1 MMIQIL
7 ALKLNMILNP
17 VMDILNTEIYHQPSR
32 LFGKPTNKGQHQSIA
47 NDDIRYF
54 NIDICTSEK
63 KDLVICSSDK
73 TFEDVLNEAF
83 IFARETPEQFFIVNL
98 GSKDIKQVEKVMDK
112 VCKVHTELTAGTDE
126 YVELKCP
133 FIYKHEK
140 GPWPSIGELVNYNPE
155 QAQWEGDG
163 ELVGVRTKMLFTT
176 SSKDGY
182 TSPYFT
188 PTFWREFQ
196 GSGLNELK
204 QELKKGCRVPA
215 GGIKLNAYSS
225 EDYTPAEIEE
235 LILDR
240 SGCNLND
247 SPLNTFISIVSQN
260 KYEKNLDYLKELKDR
275 LMEVNFAK
283 WNGDY
288 ELVKPSSL
296 VRRVQRDEL

>member
-1 MMIQIL
+1 M
-7 ALKLNMILNP
+7 LN
-17 VMDILNTEIYHQPSR
+17 D
-32 LFGKPTNKGQHQSIA
+32 G
-47 NDDIRYF
+47 IRYF

-63 KDLVICSSDK
+63 KNLVVCSSDK

-98 GSKDIKQVEKVMDK
+98 GSEDIKQVEKVMDK
-112 VCKVHTELTAGTDE
+112 VCKAHTELTAGTDE

-182 TSPYFT
+182 ISPYFT

-196 GSGLNELK
+196 GSGLSELK

-215 GGIKLNAYSS
+215 GGIKLNAYSRVDKDCS
-225 EDYTPAEIEE
+225 SAEE
-235 LILDR
+235 LTIRKDQFIELAQAALEQAKNEEKGVLQELIETFLKHTGAPMVADALIQQLK
-240 SGCNLND
+240 SQEVIEKLAENHYNQQKPAVTY
-247 SPLNTFISIVSQN
+247 PLI
-260 KYEKNLDYLKELKDR
+260 LKEPDFKQTK
-275 LMEVNFAK
+275 EPK
-283 WNGDY
+283 Y
-288 ELVKPSSL
+288 QHSSNIL
-296 VRRVQRDEL
+296 ISV